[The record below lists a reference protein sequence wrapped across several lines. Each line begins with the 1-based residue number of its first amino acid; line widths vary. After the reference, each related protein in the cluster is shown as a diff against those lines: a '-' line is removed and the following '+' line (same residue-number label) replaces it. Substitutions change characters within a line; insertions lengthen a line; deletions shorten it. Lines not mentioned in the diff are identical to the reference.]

1 MNWGRTWGSRPGGA
15 LHADAQTQPS
25 PILLSDLLDLIFQ
38 NLIGAEHSLGGPEIA
53 LPSVSG
59 TERLHRAVKQLY
71 PQLPLDLP
79 QHLTQRGLADIQL
92 FCRRRHAP
100 LLGDS
105 ADVAGLFQ
113 IHMVPSFPR
122 NEPV

>member
-1 MNWGRTWGSRPGGA
+1 MGQDLGEQTGGA

-25 PILLSDLLDLIFQ
+25 PVLLANLLDLIFQ
-38 NLIGAEHSLGGPEIA
+38 NLIGAEHGLGGPEIA
-53 LPSVSG
+53 LPGVGG
-59 TERLHRAVKQLY
+59 TEGLHRAVKQIY

-92 FCRRRHAP
+92 FCRRRDAP
-100 LLGDS
+100 LLGNG

-113 IHMVPSFPR
+113 IHMLPLLS
-122 NEPV
+122 EK

>member
-92 FCRRRHAP
+92 FAAAVTP
-100 LLGDS
+100 
-105 ADVAGLFQ
+105 
-113 IHMVPSFPR
+113 PSWAIVR
-122 NEPV
+122 M

>member
-1 MNWGRTWGSRPGGA
+1 MT
-15 LHADAQTQPS
+15 
-25 PILLSDLLDLIFQ
+25 ILADLLDLIFQ
-38 NLIGAEHSLGGPEIA
+38 DLVGAEHGLSGPEIA
-53 LPSVSG
+53 LPGVSG

-79 QHLTQRGLADIQL
+79 QHLAERGLADIQL

-100 LLGDS
+100 LLGDG

-113 IHMVPSFPR
+113 IHMAPSSLK
-122 NEPV
+122 NEPVLFPLSSA